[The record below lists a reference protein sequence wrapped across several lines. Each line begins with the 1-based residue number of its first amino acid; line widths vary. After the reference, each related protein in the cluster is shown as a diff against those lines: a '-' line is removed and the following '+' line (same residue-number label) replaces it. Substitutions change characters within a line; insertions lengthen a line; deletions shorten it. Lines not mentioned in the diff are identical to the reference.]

1 MCLNDVGIPV
11 RVLAAGSELRLVSLD
26 TDVPTEV
33 NLPPGPVV
41 G

>member
-1 MCLNDVGIPV
+1 MNDVGIPV
-11 RVLAAGSELRLVSLD
+11 RVLAPDGAEPRLVSLD
-26 TDVPTEV
+26 TDVPAEV